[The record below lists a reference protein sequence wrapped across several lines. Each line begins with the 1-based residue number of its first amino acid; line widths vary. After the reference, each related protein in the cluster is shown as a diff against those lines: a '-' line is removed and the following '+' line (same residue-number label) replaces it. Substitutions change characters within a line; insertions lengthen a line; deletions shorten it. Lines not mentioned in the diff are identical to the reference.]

1 MLLIF
6 SDLCVFVFFACARY
20 GGRMEHVMEYFKTAI
35 RALIHLSM
43 SRARCLIWADVQ
55 VPLGQRNR
63 AIGKLHRIEQCAI
76 CRCF

>member
-1 MLLIF
+1 
-6 SDLCVFVFFACARY
+6 
-20 GGRMEHVMEYFKTAI
+20 MEYFKTAI